1 MGYNFHVFMAFP
13 LLKVC
18 RRMEMAQTE
27 KMCSN
32 SKAIAFILAAIII
45 FALSCGHAPAKYTS
59 PPSQPPYNGSASP
72 DFPAN
77 TQIPSGFPDAS
88 LKPQP
93 IPGRYLAF
101 TSSPDTLFSWAE
113 QRNIEA
119 ELVDADATPS
129 SENPDN
135 VLPPASLVEITTN
148 EQAHILAAELLEGVY
163 FVSPRKTYPALSVT
177 TSPARSP
184 SFLPDDPFYVEAE
197 TDDTTEPPTLIP
209 YQKTTLEPVSAE
221 GAWDIARGTGIK
233 VAIISSGVYE
243 AHPDLA
249 GRISGLSKSFS
260 EDNGDVVEGADI
272 SDESYI
278 VTGAIGTYLAGIV
291 AANINNELGLAGIAP
306 ECELVILKTGHIENI
321 SAPTWAMND
330 LEINAALRYAA
341 DIDVSVVLLPVAVVS
356 IPADEP
362 VIEGALTY
370 CETNDTLVVV
380 PAGDG
385 ETPVDASTIYP
396 ANSARENVIAVG
408 GLHLPTTI
416 RLFTSNFDAEGGT
429 IDFATPG
436 FALITTD
443 SRPEDPEANP
453 PITGYV
459 YANGTA
465 MSAALAA
472 GAGALVADAMGEQLF
487 QIDAVREIML
497 GAVDTW
503 GDLGVSDPLVGP
515 GRLNINLAAVR
526 AYAQVNVPRPLRIAQ
541 VITNPDQG
549 KNGTVYTSIYVYTTV
564 NGGTKPYTVRIEWGD
579 GTSFPPGPAGFSQFG
594 TGVFSHIYEEVGNYP
609 VTIAFKDAAGQERIE
624 ARTFSIMSPF
634 TATISAQHNP
644 KNPLQFIF
652 KAEVMNADVINPV
665 FYWDFNGDWKFDSN
679 GQNPVHTYD
688 TPGTYRV
695 NFQVSDSRSTVA
707 RTINVTAG

>member
-72 DFPAN
+72 DFPTN

-113 QRNIEA
+113 QRNIKA
-119 ELVDADATPS
+119 ELVDAVAAPS
-129 SENPDN
+129 SEKPDS

-197 TDDTTEPPTLIP
+197 TDDT
-209 YQKTTLEPVSAE
+209 

-260 EDNGDVVEGADI
+260 EDDGDVVEGADI
-272 SDESYI
+272 SDESYT

-291 AANINNELGLAGIAP
+291 AGNINNELGLAGIAP
-306 ECELVILKTGHIENI
+306 ECELVILKIF
-321 SAPTWAMND
+321 
-330 LEINAALRYAA
+330 LLR
-341 DIDVSVVLLPVAVVS
+341 L
-356 IPADEP
+356 
-362 VIEGALTY
+362 
-370 CETNDTLVVV
+370 
-380 PAGDG
+380 
-385 ETPVDASTIYP
+385 
-396 ANSARENVIAVG
+396 
-408 GLHLPTTI
+408 GL
-416 RLFTSNFDAEGGT
+416 
-429 IDFATPG
+429 
-436 FALITTD
+436 
-443 SRPEDPEANP
+443 
-453 PITGYV
+453 
-459 YANGTA
+459 
-465 MSAALAA
+465 
-472 GAGALVADAMGEQLF
+472 
-487 QIDAVREIML
+487 
-497 GAVDTW
+497 
-503 GDLGVSDPLVGP
+503 
-515 GRLNINLAAVR
+515 
-526 AYAQVNVPRPLRIAQ
+526 
-541 VITNPDQG
+541 
-549 KNGTVYTSIYVYTTV
+549 
-564 NGGTKPYTVRIEWGD
+564 
-579 GTSFPPGPAGFSQFG
+579 
-594 TGVFSHIYEEVGNYP
+594 
-609 VTIAFKDAAGQERIE
+609 
-624 ARTFSIMSPF
+624 
-634 TATISAQHNP
+634 
-644 KNPLQFIF
+644 
-652 KAEVMNADVINPV
+652 
-665 FYWDFNGDWKFDSN
+665 
-679 GQNPVHTYD
+679 
-688 TPGTYRV
+688 
-695 NFQVSDSRSTVA
+695 
-707 RTINVTAG
+707 